1 MTASVTTT
9 SVPRTTVARTS
20 WRRRIRRMRPSN
32 VAAFLVLFIVS
43 VAWVVP
49 LAWAVDT
56 SLKPE
61 GQTTP
66 IPPTWSSSRWT
77 IGAYLQVL
85 DNGNLSRWFANSA
98 ITSVVITAGTVL
110 LASLAGYALS
120 RIRFRGRVML
130 FWLILAGIMIPVE
143 SLVVPL
149 FYEINSLNMVDTYWG
164 IVLPQLASP
173 VSVFIFKQYFDGIPR
188 EFEEAAVIDGASRLR
203 VYWRVM
209 MPLSMPAVA
218 TVAIL
223 SFIASWNNFLWPLIV
238 VTGNNMMT
246 IPVGLATVQG
256 SYGIQYAQVM
266 ASTVLAALPMLVVFG
281 FFQRQIVE
289 GISGGIK

>member
-1 MTASVTTT
+1 VSRPVK
-9 SVPRTTVARTS
+9 SRPRRL
-20 WRRRIRRMRPSN
+20 RRIRPGN
-32 VAAFLVLFIVS
+32 VAAFLVLLVVS

-66 IPPTWSSSRWT
+66 IPPSWSSSRWT
-77 IGAYLQVL
+77 IDAYLKVL
-85 DNGNLSRWFANSA
+85 DNGNLTRWFVNSA
-98 ITSVVITAGTVL
+98 VTSVVITAGTVL

-120 RIRFRGRVML
+120 RIRFRGRIMV
-130 FWLILAGIMIPVE
+130 FWLIMAGLMIPIE

-164 IVLPQLASP
+164 IILPQLASP

-188 EFEEAAVIDGASRLR
+188 EFEEAAVMDGASQLR

-223 SFIASWNNFLWPLIV
+223 SFIASWNNFLWPLIAI
-238 VTGNNMMT
+238 TGNNMMT
-246 IPVGLATVQG
+246 ITVGLSTVQG
-256 SYGIQYAQVM
+256 AYGLQYAQIM

-281 FFQRQIVE
+281 FFQRQIVQ
-289 GISGGIK
+289 GISGGLK

>member
-56 SLKPE
+56 SFKPE
-61 GQTTP
+61 AQTTP

-77 IGAYLQVL
+77 ISAYLQVL

-120 RIRFRGRVML
+120 RIRFRGRAML

>member
-1 MTASVTTT
+1 MTASVTRDFA
-9 SVPRTTVARTS
+9 PRAGAARS
-20 WRRRIRRMRPSN
+20 GWRRRLRRTRPGD
-32 VAAFLVLFIVS
+32 VAAFVVLFIVS

-61 GQTTP
+61 PQTTP
-66 IPPTWSSSRWT
+66 IPPSWSASHWT
-77 IGAYLQVL
+77 LSAYLKVL
-85 DNGNLSRWFANSA
+85 DNGDLPRWFMNSA
-98 ITSVVITAGTVL
+98 ITSVIIMAGTVL

-120 RIRFRGRVML
+120 RIRFRGRAML

-164 IVLPQLASP
+164 IILPQLASP

-188 EFEEAAVIDGASRLR
+188 EFEEAAVIDGASPLR

-209 MPLSMPAVA
+209 MPLSMPAIA

-238 VTGNNMMT
+238 VTGSNMMT
-246 IPVGLATVQG
+246 IPVGLSTVQG
-256 SYGIQYAQVM
+256 AYGIQYAQVM
-266 ASTVLAALPMLVVFG
+266 ASTVLAALPMLIVFG

-289 GISGGIK
+289 GVSGGLK